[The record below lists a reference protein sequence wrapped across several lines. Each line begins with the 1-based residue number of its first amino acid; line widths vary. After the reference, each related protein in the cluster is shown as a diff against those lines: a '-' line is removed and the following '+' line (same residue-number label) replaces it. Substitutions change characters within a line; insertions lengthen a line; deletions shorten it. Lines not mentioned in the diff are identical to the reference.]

1 MAYLIELSSV
11 LTGTL
16 ERFATLNR
24 HQLAGHVANLDFWRE
39 ETWHCLGVIDD
50 YHHRF
55 HRMKVAQ
62 TKHAAE
68 HHTVQFSLDDPCC
81 TGEPAKP
88 PRRVADTEIKSARR
102 ALCDAFY
109 RFIVRCYNDR
119 LIERDVL
126 EDTTR
131 SLGVGIAAG
140 DVNH

>member
-16 ERFATLNR
+16 EKFATLNR
-24 HQLAGHVANLDFWRE
+24 HQLAGHVANFDFWRK
-39 ETWHCLGVIDD
+39 ETLHCLAVVDD

-55 HRMKVAQ
+55 DRMKTAQ

-81 TGEPAKP
+81 TGAPASP
-88 PRRVADTEIKSARR
+88 PRRVADAEIKSARR

-119 LIERDVL
+119 LIERSVL
-126 EDTTR
+126 EDTSR
-131 SLGVGIAAG
+131 SLNIGIAAG
-140 DVNH
+140 DLKR